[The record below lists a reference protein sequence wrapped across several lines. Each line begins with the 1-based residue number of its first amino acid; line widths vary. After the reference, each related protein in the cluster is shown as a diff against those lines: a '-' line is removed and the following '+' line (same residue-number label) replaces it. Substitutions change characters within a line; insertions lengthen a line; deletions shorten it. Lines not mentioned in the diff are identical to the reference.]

1 MVMHLHQQQTEFDEN
16 FLMLYL
22 LMPMQLQIVIQDIDH
37 RINIERVL
45 VKNLNVLNHQLVD
58 YDQ

>member
-1 MVMHLHQQQTEFDEN
+1 MVMHLHQQQLEFDEN

-22 LMPMQLQIVIQDIDH
+22 LMPMQLQIVIRDIDH
-37 RINIERVL
+37 RINIEQVL

>member
-1 MVMHLHQQQTEFDEN
+1 LHQQQTEFDEN

-22 LMPMQLQIVIQDIDH
+22 LMPMQLQIVIRDIDH
-37 RINIERVL
+37 RINIEQVL